1 MEISP
6 EINTNQLKIAE
17 AVLAIGK
24 GLITTAIQ
32 QSAADQLQC
41 EEVIKKA
48 SAEIDQAQTLIF
60 LAQSSSQPQYYIEY

>member
-1 MEISP
+1 MEMSP

-24 GLITTAIQ
+24 GLITTVIQ

-41 EEVIKKA
+41 EEVIKKH
-48 SAEIDQAQTLIF
+48 QLR
-60 LAQSSSQPQYYIEY
+60 

>member
-1 MEISP
+1 MSP
-6 EINTNQLKIAE
+6 EINTNQLKKAE

-32 QSAADQLQC
+32 HSAADQLQC
-41 EEVIKKA
+41 EEAIKKA
-48 SAEIDQAQTLIF
+48 SAEIDQAQTLIC